1 MMLCRRSGCTSSRRL
16 VGVHILIIAGLLGL
30 TGAFMAP
37 AGRPTAEGRLERGVK
52 AIGAAG
58 TETASSKSTSSGS
71 TDASSKTLL
80 LRDQLRD
87 AIWKATDSITHAVEG
102 MPDVTA
108 NTNESLLKLGTLVEK
123 IDERYFS
130 KYVTAG
136 ATPAYEDTLAAA
148 ATTTS
153 GATGTGVATSKGG
166 ELDKMTKEAEGSA
179 STVSSDAS
187 KAADAVSKSVS
198 ASAGAAVET
207 VDKAAGEAKAAVAEE
222 EGSSGTV
229 KLDRPKEVQGVFDDI
244 QKKAVD
250 FYKTSS
256 AAMPKS
262 QDAEGGAVAPMSEA
276 AKTLET
282 KLESLLSESNFKP
295 RKLKKDKKSQLVDA
309 IKAMEESYPT
319 GASPLADP
327 ALSGQWSV
335 VYSSSSRLLG
345 RVMKGLLAGFFKTS
359 DRRQVVDT
367 GASSVLNACRTR
379 LRLTPLALRVAK
391 KGSYRKTAERKVLV
405 EMPPTKKG
413 LLRRV
418 LPSLRAGK
426 VEAEVTYL
434 SDRWRICRAGGVTLA
449 FRKIGG
455 GD

>member
-1 MMLCRRSGCTSSRRL
+1 
-16 VGVHILIIAGLLGL
+16 
-30 TGAFMAP
+30 
-37 AGRPTAEGRLERGVK
+37 
-52 AIGAAG
+52 
-58 TETASSKSTSSGS
+58 
-71 TDASSKTLL
+71 
-80 LRDQLRD
+80 
-87 AIWKATDSITHAVEG
+87 
-102 MPDVTA
+102 
-108 NTNESLLKLGTLVEK
+108 
-123 IDERYFS
+123 
-130 KYVTAG
+130 
-136 ATPAYEDTLAAA
+136 
-148 ATTTS
+148 
-153 GATGTGVATSKGG
+153 
-166 ELDKMTKEAEGSA
+166 MTKEAEGLA

-207 VDKAAGEAKAAVAEE
+207 VGKAAGDAKAAVAEE
-222 EGSSGTV
+222 ESSGTV

-250 FYKTSS
+250 FYKTSPGMS
-256 AAMPKS
+256 KS
-262 QDAEGGAVAPMSEA
+262 QDAEGGAAAPMSEA

-309 IKAMEESYPT
+309 IKAMEESYPA
-319 GASPLADP
+319 GANPLADP

-345 RVMKGLLAGFFKTS
+345 RVVRGLLAGFFKTS

-367 GASSVLNACRTR
+367 GASSVLNACRAR
-379 LRLTPLALRVAK
+379 LRLTPLAVRVAK

-418 LPSLRAGK
+418 LPSLQAGK

-434 SDRWRICRAGGVTLA
+434 SDKWRICRAGGVTLA
-449 FRKIGG
+449 FRKSGG
-455 GD
+455 GN

>member
-1 MMLCRRSGCTSSRRL
+1 
-16 VGVHILIIAGLLGL
+16 
-30 TGAFMAP
+30 MAP
-37 AGRPTAEGRLERGVK
+37 AGRPTAEGGLERGVK

-58 TETASSKSTSSGS
+58 TEASSSKSISSTP
-71 TDASSKTLL
+71 TDVSSKTLL

-136 ATPAYEDTLAAA
+136 ANPSYKDTLAAA
-148 ATTTS
+148 ATTTTS
-153 GATGTGVATSKGG
+153 GATGTGTGVAASKGG
-166 ELDKMTKEAEGSA
+166 KLDKMTKEAEGLA
-179 STVSSDAS
+179 STVSSDVS

-207 VDKAAGEAKAAVAEE
+207 VGKAAGDAKAAVAEE

-244 QKKAVD
+244 QKKAVE

-256 AAMPKS
+256 GAMSKS
-262 QDAEGGAVAPMSEA
+262 QDAEGGAAAPMSEA

-295 RKLKKDKKSQLVDA
+295 RKLKKDKKSQLVAA
-309 IKAMEESYPT
+309 IKAMEESYP
-319 GASPLADP
+319 ADANPLADP

-335 VYSSSSRLLG
+335 VYSSSSRGLG
-345 RVMKGLLAGFFKTS
+345 R
-359 DRRQVVDT
+359 
-367 GASSVLNACRTR
+367 
-379 LRLTPLALRVAK
+379 LR
-391 KGSYRKTAERKVLV
+391 
-405 EMPPTKKG
+405 
-413 LLRRV
+413 
-418 LPSLRAGK
+418 
-426 VEAEVTYL
+426 
-434 SDRWRICRAGGVTLA
+434 
-449 FRKIGG
+449 IGG
-455 GD
+455 PGPGMGGFQGGA

>member
-1 MMLCRRSGCTSSRRL
+1 
-16 VGVHILIIAGLLGL
+16 V
-30 TGAFMAP
+30 
-37 AGRPTAEGRLERGVK
+37 
-52 AIGAAG
+52 
-58 TETASSKSTSSGS
+58 
-71 TDASSKTLL
+71 
-80 LRDQLRD
+80 Q
-87 AIWKATDSITHAVEG
+87 
-102 MPDVTA
+102 A

-136 ATPAYEDTLAAA
+136 ANLSYKDTLAAA
-148 ATTTS
+148 ATTTTTS
-153 GATGTGVATSKGG
+153 GATGTGTGVAASKGG
-166 ELDKMTKEAEGSA
+166 KLDKMTKEAEGLA
-179 STVSSDAS
+179 STVSSDVS

-207 VDKAAGEAKAAVAEE
+207 VGKAAVAEE

-244 QKKAVD
+244 QKKAVE

-256 AAMPKS
+256 GAMSKS
-262 QDAEGGAVAPMSEA
+262 QDAEGGATAPMSEA

-295 RKLKKDKKSQLVDA
+295 RKLKKDKKSQLVAA
-309 IKAMEESYPT
+309 IKAMEESYP
-319 GASPLADP
+319 ADANPLADP

-345 RVMKGLLAGFFKTS
+345 RVIKGLLAGFFKTS

-367 GASSVLNACRTR
+367 GASSVLNACRAR

-391 KGSYRKTAERKVLV
+391 KGSYR
-405 EMPPTKKG
+405 
-413 LLRRV
+413 
-418 LPSLRAGK
+418 
-426 VEAEVTYL
+426 
-434 SDRWRICRAGGVTLA
+434 
-449 FRKIGG
+449 
-455 GD
+455 

>member
-1 MMLCRRSGCTSSRRL
+1 MMLCKRSVCTSSRRL
-16 VGVHILIIAGLLGL
+16 VGMHILIVAGLLGQ

-37 AGRPTAEGRLERGVK
+37 TGKPTAERGLERGVK

-58 TETASSKSTSSGS
+58 TEAASSKSTSTGS

-102 MPDVTA
+102 MPDVMA
-108 NTNESLLKLGTLVEK
+108 NTNESLLKLGTLVEN

-130 KYVTAG
+130 KYVAVG
-136 ATPAYEDTLAAA
+136 ATPAYKDTLAAA

-153 GATGTGVATSKGG
+153 GATGTGVSMSKGG
-166 ELDKMTKEAEGSA
+166 KPDKMTEEAEGLA
-179 STVSSDAS
+179 STASSDAS

-207 VDKAAGEAKAAVAEE
+207 VGKAAGDAKAAVAE

-229 KLDRPKEVQGVFDDI
+229 KLDRPKEVQGVFDDV

-256 AAMPKS
+256 GAMSKS

-309 IKAMEESYPT
+309 IKAMEESYPA
-319 GASPLADP
+319 GANPLADP

-345 RVMKGLLAGFFKTS
+345 RVIKGLFSGFFKTS

-367 GASSVLNACRTR
+367 GASSVLNACRAR

-434 SDRWRICRAGGVTLA
+434 SDKWRICRAGGVTLA
-449 FRKIGG
+449 FRKSGG
-455 GD
+455 ED